1 MWMSRRSVRETD
13 HLAASITA
21 MSDLSSS
28 SGLPPGARGDD
39 RRHAVDRR
47 SGERRDRRELGPP
60 VVQFRN
66 IWKSFGANSIY
77 EGLDLTVHQGETL
90 TIVGGSGTGKSVL
103 LKCLLRLIV
112 PDQGEIEAFG
122 EEVTGRQESEMTQ
135 IRSRIGMLFQGAAL
149 FDSLSVA
156 DNIAYPLRQQCWG
169 DEDAIRDRVGEVLEM
184 VNLPGIE
191 RKWPAE
197 LSGGMKKRV
206 GLARAIAL
214 EPEVI
219 LYDEPTTG
227 LDPTNVRRI
236 DELIIDMQRRLGGT
250 SIVVTHDMGSAFR
263 VSDRLAML
271 YDKKIVWAG
280 FKDEVESAD
289 NPVVHDFISGNIG
302 E

>member
-1 MWMSRRSVRETD
+1 M
-13 HLAASITA
+13 TA
-21 MSDLSSS
+21 MSSSES
-28 SGLPPGARGDD
+28 THAASPERASD
-39 RRHAVDRR
+39 RRGQPDRR
-47 SGERRDRRELGPP
+47 GGERRERRELGPE
-60 VVQFRN
+60 VVTFEN
-66 IWKSFGANSIY
+66 IWKAFGPNEIY
-77 EGLDLTVHQGETL
+77 RGLDLTVHKGETL

-103 LKCLLRLIV
+103 LKCLLRLLL
-112 PDQGEIEAFG
+112 PDQGRITAFG
-122 EEVTGRQESEMTQ
+122 EEVTGRSEEEMLP

-156 DNIAYPLRQQCWG
+156 DNVAYPLRQQNWG
-169 DEDAIRDRVGEVLEM
+169 DEDRIRDRVAEVLEM
-184 VNLPGIE
+184 VNLPGIQ

-227 LDPTNVRRI
+227 LDPTNVKRI
-236 DELIIDMQRRLGGT
+236 DELILDMQRRLGVT

-271 YDKKIVWAG
+271 YDKRIVWCG
-280 FKDEVESAD
+280 FKDEVDSAD
-289 NPVVHDFISGNIG
+289 EPIVQDFIQGNIG